1 MELEVEVREFVAP
14 AAFTSALVSLF
25 GVRTDTMLGHVDW
38 VDLLHLNIEQ
48 NVLTRKLVSVRTREG
63 PARSWRARGGSTL
76 IFCLVCSKRGH
87 RASRILVR
95 SPLSGP
101 DDPQDR

>member
-1 MELEVEVREFVAP
+1 MRSCEVRCGGVELEVEVREFVAP

-76 IFCLVCSKRGH
+76 SFPMC
-87 RASRILVR
+87 VR
-95 SPLSGP
+95 SEVTALHVCT
-101 DDPQDR
+101 